1 MVFSFRLITNNR
13 KYSSRY
19 GSILIRCSS
28 NEYFKYTS
36 PVVSNVY
43 YIHYVTY
50 YTIRYVN
57 VFYFIFVYKMYNNL
71 AK

>member
-1 MVFSFRLITNNR
+1 MVFSFRLIMNNR

-28 NEYFKYTS
+28 TAYFRYTS
-36 PVVSNVY
+36 SVVSNVY
-43 YIHYVTY
+43 YILYYVTY
-50 YTIRYVN
+50 IIRDVN